1 MKWIGT
7 SWKMNHDLD
16 TTKKYINALKKNK
29 YIFKKKINFFIIPPF
44 TSLPLF
50 LNDKKRLPIVYGAQ
64 NMHWEESGAFT
75 GEVSAAMIK
84 SCGCSLVELGHAER
98 FKYFNEQPSLINRKI
113 ILALKYK
120 LIPLICIGEKKI
132 EKNFTI
138 RKKLIKKQLDIF
150 LKKILLKKKNQLI
163 LAYEPN
169 WAIGKNKAANVGY
182 CQDSIQ
188 FIKEYSQKKLD
199 KTSQRVDVL
208 YGGSI
213 NEKNV
218 EEFTNNKFIDGV
230 FMGRSCLKASNFIKI
245 CKRII

>member
-1 MKWIGT
+1 MKWVGT
-7 SWKMNHDLD
+7 SWKMNHNLD
-16 TTKKYINALKKNK
+16 TTKEYIDALKKNK
-29 YIFKKKINFFIIPPF
+29 HIFKKKINFFIIPPF

-150 LKKILLKKKNQLI
+150 LNKILLKKKDQLI

-188 FIKEYSQKKLD
+188 FIKEYSQKKFD
-199 KTSQRVDVL
+199 QTYQRVDVL

>member
-1 MKWIGT
+1 MKWVGT
-7 SWKMNHDLD
+7 SWKMNHNLD
-16 TTKKYINALKKNK
+16 TTKEYIDALKKNK
-29 YIFKKKINFFIIPPF
+29 HIFKKKINFFIIPPF

-138 RKKLIKKQLDIF
+138 RKNLIKKQLDIF
-150 LKKILLKKKNQLI
+150 LKNILLKKKDQLI

-188 FIKEYSQKKLD
+188 FIKEYSQKKFD
-199 KTSQRVDVL
+199 QTYQKVDVL

-218 EEFTNNKFIDGV
+218 EEFINNKFIDGV